1 MKVDELR
8 AKPLEEL
15 VQLKAKFSREIMDAR
30 FRNITSQL
38 KDTSQI
44 VKKRRNLARI
54 NTIIREKQ

>member
-1 MKVDELR
+1 
-8 AKPLEEL
+8 